1 MGKVDVH
8 HTEKMKIWWNIIKM
22 SSAHQYGHAKT
33 ASLHWEHDNHLNS
46 DYCKLQHYLNKIK
59 YRWAIGWIKHEIEP
73 A

>member
-1 MGKVDVH
+1 
-8 HTEKMKIWWNIIKM
+8 M

-59 YRWAIGWIKHEIEP
+59 YR
-73 A
+73 